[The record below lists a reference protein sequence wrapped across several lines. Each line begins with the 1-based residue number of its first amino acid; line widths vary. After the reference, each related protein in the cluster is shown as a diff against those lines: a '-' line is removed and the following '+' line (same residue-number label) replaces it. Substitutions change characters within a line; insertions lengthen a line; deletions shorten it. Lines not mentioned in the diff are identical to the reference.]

1 MKTVTVGM
9 FFVGLVGLLFDPT
22 RLLGIACIALLLAF
36 YPIAAFVLLPLVL
49 TLLYVLRHI

>member
-1 MKTVTVGM
+1 LKTVTVGM

>member
-1 MKTVTVGM
+1 MTVAM

-36 YPIAAFVLLPLVL
+36 YPVAAFVLLPLAGAL
-49 TLLYVLRHI
+49 FYVLSRF